1 MEAFAGQTVL
11 TAGGGGRPRRYLWTD
26 AFGVCNYLALHQST
40 GHEQYLN
47 LARQLVD
54 QVHSVLGRHRHDDPR
69 SGWISGL
76 NEEEGRLHPTAGG
89 LRIGKKMAE
98 RGAGERYDERLE
110 WDRDG
115 QYYHYLTK
123 WMHALC
129 RVGAVTG
136 GERYAV
142 WAAEL
147 AKRTHGAFC
156 YTGEGGKRLRWK
168 MSIDLSRPLVRSMGH
183 HDPLD
188 GLITCCEIQMQAG
201 RHPEAKGI
209 SLDAEI
215 ADLAEMCGGVNWA
228 TTDPLGLGGLLADA
242 WRLAQLLPFNTP
254 ALSPELLNAMLEA
267 SFHGLSLAIR
277 DNMLR
282 LPAAHRLAFR
292 ELGLAIGLQAIPRL
306 ESLLSSGPDKFGNS
320 SRLAALLAA
329 FRQYMPLAE
338 QIERFWLREEN
349 QDTPGWTDHLDIN
362 MVMLATSLAPDG
374 YLNLG
379 AQAPSSAPGR

>member
-1 MEAFAGQTVL
+1 
-11 TAGGGGRPRRYLWTD
+11 
-26 AFGVCNYLALHQST
+26 
-40 GHEQYLN
+40 
-47 LARQLVD
+47 
-54 QVHSVLGRHRHDDPR
+54 
-69 SGWISGL
+69 
-76 NEEEGRLHPTAGG
+76 
-89 LRIGKKMAE
+89 
-98 RGAGERYDERLE
+98 
-110 WDRDG
+110 
-115 QYYHYLTK
+115 
-123 WMHALC
+123 
-129 RVGAVTG
+129 
-136 GERYAV
+136 
-142 WAAEL
+142 
-147 AKRTHGAFC
+147 
-156 YTGEGGKRLRWK
+156 

-188 GLITCCEIQMQAG
+188 GLITCCEIQVLAG
-201 RHPEAKGI
+201 RHPAARGI
-209 SLDAEI
+209 SLVAEI

-228 TTDPLGLGGLLADA
+228 TTDPLGLGGLLGDA

-254 ALSPELLNAMLEA
+254 ALSPELLEAMLEA
-267 SFHGLSLAIR
+267 SFHGLSLATR

-282 LPAAHRLAFR
+282 LPPAHRLAFR

-329 FRQYMPLAE
+329 FRKYMPLAE

-379 AQAPSSAPGR
+379 AQAPSSDQGRQ